1 MTPDPGSFDPRRP
14 TRRQLLKAG
23 GLSLGARAPRPARA
37 QTSRAGGV
45 LSKLREANNA
55 FLGEDVDRYEQA

>member
-1 MTPDPGSFDPRRP
+1 MTPDPGSFDPRRS

-23 GLSLGARAPRPARA
+23 GLSLGAR
-37 QTSRAGGV
+37 
-45 LSKLREANNA
+45 EANDA